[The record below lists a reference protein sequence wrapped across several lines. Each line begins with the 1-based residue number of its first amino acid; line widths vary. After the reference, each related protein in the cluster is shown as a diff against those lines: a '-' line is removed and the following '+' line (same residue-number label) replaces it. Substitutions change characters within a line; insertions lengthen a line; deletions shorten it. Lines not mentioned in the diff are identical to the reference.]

1 MKIPAG
7 QVERFVKAPN
17 PKTPVV
23 LVYGPDEGLVRERVD
38 RLIRTVLDDPKDPF
52 RLSDL
57 AADQVKSDPG
67 LLVDEARSLCL
78 MGGRRVVRV
87 RQAGDAL
94 RTACKNL
101 LALDAIDALVVI
113 EGGELG
119 GGSSLRKMIEQAK
132 NAAALPCY
140 RDEGRDLASLIDQL
154 LAERRLKV
162 DREARAYLIEH
173 LGGDRAV
180 TRAELDKLALYVA
193 PDAGGPDSGSAEVGL
208 DVVAAVVGDSA
219 AVGLDD
225 LAHATTLGDEV
236 HVQRCLNRLLGEGQA
251 PVRLIRTLI
260 NHVTRL
266 RRLALLM
273 ERGDSIDRAIS
284 QARPPIHFRRK
295 GDVKTAL
302 RRWTGRHLGAAQA
315 KLLETEIACKTT
327 GQPDVLLCREAFFSI
342 CRQGGRSAR

>member
-1 MKIPAG
+1 MKITAG
-7 QVERFVKAPN
+7 QVERFIKAPN

-38 RLIRTVLDDPKDPF
+38 ALIKAVLDDPKDPF

-57 AADQVKSDPG
+57 SADQVKSDPG

-94 RTACKNL
+94 RSAGKNL
-101 LALDAIDALVVI
+101 LALDAIEALVVI
-113 EGGELG
+113 EGGDLG
-119 GGSSLRKMIEQAK
+119 GGSSLRKMIEQAA
-132 NAAALPCY
+132 NGAALPCY
-140 RDEGRDLASLIDQL
+140 RDEGKDLASLIDQL

-162 DREARAYLIEH
+162 DREARAYLVEH

-180 TRAELDKLALYVA
+180 TRAEMDKLALYIG
-193 PDAGGPDSGSAEVGL
+193 PDASGAEIGL
-208 DVVAAVVGDSA
+208 DVVAKVVGDSA

-225 LAHATTLGDEV
+225 LAHATTLGNEA
-236 HVQRCLNRLLGEGQA
+236 HVQRCLDRLLGEGQA

-273 ERGDSIDRAIS
+273 ERGEGVDRAIS

-295 GDVKTAL
+295 GDVKNAL
-302 RRWTGRHLGAAQA
+302 RRWSGRHLGAAQA
-315 KLLETEIACKTT
+315 KLLDAEIACKTT
-327 GQPDVLLCREAFFSI
+327 GRPDALLCREAFFSV
-342 CRQGGRSAR
+342 CQHSAKPSR